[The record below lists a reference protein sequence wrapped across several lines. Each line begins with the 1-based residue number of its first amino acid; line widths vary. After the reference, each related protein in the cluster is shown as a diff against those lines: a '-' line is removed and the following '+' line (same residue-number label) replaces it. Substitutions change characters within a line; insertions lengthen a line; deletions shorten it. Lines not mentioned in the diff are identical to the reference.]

1 MSLQGSTIGFIGLGL
16 MGKPMVRNLRAAGA
30 DLVIHN
36 RSRAAVDELVAPGIS
51 PAQSPREVAERSGQL
66 VIMVT
71 DTAAVEAVLSG
82 PDGVVAGLAPG
93 ALVIDM
99 GTTAIA
105 ATRRFA
111 GSVAAAGAD
120 YVDAPVSGGEMGA
133 QSGTLTVMVGA
144 EGAAF
149 GRALPILD
157 VVGEHVTHVGGAGAG
172 QVAKSAN
179 QMIVGI
185 TIGAV
190 AEALTLARRA
200 GVDPQKVRDALTG
213 GFASSR
219 ILDVHGQRMIDGDF
233 APGGR
238 ATTQRK
244 DLAEAIEF
252 AASLGL
258 RLPVTETNLAT
269 YDSLIAQGD
278 GALDQSAL
286 IRAIDVDSYADT
298 DTD

>member
-51 PAQSPREVAERSGQL
+51 PAQSPREVTERSDQV

-71 DTAAVEAVLSG
+71 DTAAVDAVLSG

-99 GTTAIA
+99 GTTAVV

-111 GSVAAAGAD
+111 ASVEAAGAD

-133 QSGTLTVMVGA
+133 QSGTLTVMA
-144 EGAAF
+144 GAAPKVF
-149 GRALPILD
+149 DRALPMLE
-157 VVGEHVTHVGGAGAG
+157 VLGEHVTHVGDIGAG

-200 GVDPQKVRDALTG
+200 GVDPQKVRDALSG

-219 ILDVHGQRMIDGDF
+219 ILEVHGQRMIDADF
-233 APGGR
+233 TPGGR

-269 YDSLIAQGD
+269 YDRLIEQGD

-286 IRAIDVDSYADT
+286 IRAIDTALAGD
-298 DTD
+298 